1 MNNFVYYNPTKI
13 IFGVDTTNKVG
24 KEAKNYGKRVLMIL
38 GQGSIKK
45 IGLYD
50 KVINILKE
58 EGLEIFEL
66 EGVKPNPR
74 VDLVRKGIKIV
85 KENNIDL
92 LLAVGGGSVIDT
104 AKAIAAGLSYDGD
117 VWDLFKYRK
126 PIKPTIPIGVIL
138 TLAATGSEMNGNAV
152 ISNLE
157 TQEKLAISSSYLYP
171 KFSILD
177 PKNTITVPLNHTL
190 YGIVDILSHV
200 FEQYFDK
207 TDGAVLQDRFAEAI
221 VKTVIETTPKLI
233 ENPEDIN
240 ARSIILWCGTNALN
254 GIIGVGKEHD
264 WASHAIEHAISAIY
278 DISHGLGLAIIFPH
292 WMKYVID
299 AIPHKFA
306 QFARNVWNI
315 EGKENFELGLKGID
329 RLIEFYESIGV
340 PTKLSKIGIGEEK
353 LEEMAE
359 KATIFGPIGTVKK
372 LDKNDV
378 LNILK
383 MSL

>member
-1 MNNFVYYNPTKI
+1 MNKFVFYNPTKI
-13 IFGVDTTNKVG
+13 IFGVDTTNEVG
-24 KEAKNYGKRVLMIL
+24 KEVKNYGKKVLIIS

-50 KVINILKE
+50 KVVKILKE
-58 EGLEIFEL
+58 EIEIFEL

-74 VDLVRKGIKIV
+74 VDLVRKGIKMV

-104 AKAIAAGLSYDGD
+104 AKAISAGLSYDGD
-117 VWDLFKYRK
+117 VWDLFRYRK
-126 PIKPTIPIGVIL
+126 PIKQGIPIGVIL

-157 TQEKLAISSSYLYP
+157 TQEKLAISSPYLYP

-177 PKNTITVPLNHTL
+177 PKNTVTVPLNHTL

-200 FEQYFDK
+200 FEQYFDR
-207 TDGAVLQDRFAEAI
+207 TEGAILQDRFAESI
-221 VKTVIETTPKLI
+221 MKTIIETTPKLI

-240 ARSIILWCGTNALN
+240 ARAIILWCGTNALN
-254 GIIGVGKEHD
+254 GIIGVGKEQD
-264 WASHAIEHAISAIY
+264 WATHSIEHAISAIY
-278 DISHGLGLAIIFPH
+278 DIPHGLGLAIVFPH

-315 EGKENFELGLKGID
+315 QGDDNLKVGLEGIEK
-329 RLIEFYESIGV
+329 LINFYESIGI
-340 PTKLSKIGIGEEK
+340 PTKLSKIGINEEK
-353 LEEMAE
+353 IEEMAE
-359 KATIFGPIGTVKK
+359 KATIFGPIGNVKRLTK
-372 LDKNDV
+372 EDV
-378 LNILK
+378 INILK
-383 MSL
+383 MCL

>member
-1 MNNFVYYNPTKI
+1 MNKFVFYNPTKI
-13 IFGVDTTNKVG
+13 IFGVDTTNEVG
-24 KEAKNYGKRVLMIL
+24 KEVKNYGKKVLIIS

-50 KVINILKE
+50 KVVKILKE
-58 EGLEIFEL
+58 EEIEIFEL

-74 VDLVRKGIKIV
+74 VDLVRKGIKMV

-104 AKAIAAGLSYDGD
+104 AKAISAGLSYDGD
-117 VWDLFKYRK
+117 VWDLFRYRK
-126 PIKPTIPIGVIL
+126 PIKQGIPIGVIL

-157 TQEKLAISSSYLYP
+157 TQEKLAISSPYLYP

-177 PKNTITVPLNHTL
+177 PKNTVTVPLNHTL

-200 FEQYFDK
+200 FEQYFDR
-207 TDGAVLQDRFAEAI
+207 TEGAILQDRFAESI
-221 VKTVIETTPKLI
+221 MKTIIETTPKLI

-240 ARSIILWCGTNALN
+240 ARAIILWCGTNALN
-254 GIIGVGKEHD
+254 GIIGVGKEQD
-264 WASHAIEHAISAIY
+264 WATHSIEHAISAIY
-278 DISHGLGLAIIFPH
+278 DIPHGLGLAIVFPH

-315 EGKENFELGLKGID
+315 QGDDNLKVGLEGIEK
-329 RLIEFYESIGV
+329 LINFYESIGI
-340 PTKLSKIGIGEEK
+340 PTKLSKIGINEEK
-353 LEEMAE
+353 IEEMAE
-359 KATIFGPIGTVKK
+359 KATIFGPIGNVKRLTK
-372 LDKNDV
+372 EDV
-378 LNILK
+378 INILK
-383 MSL
+383 MCL

>member
-1 MNNFVYYNPTKI
+1 MNKFVFYNPTKI
-13 IFGVDTTNKVG
+13 IFGVDTTNEVG
-24 KEAKNYGKRVLMIL
+24 KEVKNYGKKVLIIL

-50 KVINILKE
+50 KVVKILKE
-58 EGLEIFEL
+58 EEIEIFEL

-74 VDLVRKGIKIV
+74 VDLVRKGIKMV

-104 AKAIAAGLSYDGD
+104 AKAISAGLSYDGD
-117 VWDLFKYRK
+117 VWDLFRYRK
-126 PIKPTIPIGVIL
+126 PIKQGIPIGVIL

-157 TQEKLAISSSYLYP
+157 TQEKLAISSPYLYP

-177 PKNTITVPLNHTL
+177 PKNTVTVPLNHTL

-200 FEQYFDK
+200 FEQYFDR
-207 TDGAVLQDRFAEAI
+207 TEGAILQDRFAESI
-221 VKTVIETTPKLI
+221 MKTIIETTPKLI
-233 ENPEDIN
+233 ENPEDID
-240 ARSIILWCGTNALN
+240 ARAIILWCGTNALN
-254 GIIGVGKEHD
+254 GIIGVGKEQD
-264 WASHAIEHAISAIY
+264 WATHSIEHAISAIY
-278 DISHGLGLAIIFPH
+278 DIPHGLGLAIVFPH

-315 EGKENFELGLKGID
+315 QGDDNLKVGLEGIEK
-329 RLIEFYESIGV
+329 LINFYESIGI
-340 PTKLSKIGIGEEK
+340 PTKLSKIGINEEK
-353 LEEMAE
+353 IEEMAE
-359 KATIFGPIGTVKK
+359 KATIFGPIGNVKRLTK
-372 LDKNDV
+372 EDV
-378 LNILK
+378 INILK
-383 MSL
+383 MCL

>member
-13 IFGVDTTNKVG
+13 IFGVDTTNEVG
-24 KEAKNYGKRVLMIL
+24 KEAKNYGKRILMIL
-38 GQGSIKK
+38 GQGSVKK

-58 EGLEIFEL
+58 EELEIFEL

-117 VWDLFKYRK
+117 VWDLFKYKK
-126 PIKPTIPIGVIL
+126 PIKSTIPIGVIL

-190 YGIVDILSHV
+190 YGTVDILSHV

-207 TDGAVLQDRFAEAI
+207 TDGAVIQDRFAEAI

-240 ARSIILWCGTNALN
+240 ARSVILWCGTNALN

-264 WASHAIEHAISAIY
+264 WASHSIEHAISAVY
-278 DISHGLGLAIIFPH
+278 DIPHGLGLAIVFPH

-299 AIPHKFA
+299 AIPQKFA
-306 QFARNVWNI
+306 QFAKKVWNI
-315 EGKENFELGLKGID
+315 DGNKDFELGLKGID

-359 KATIFGPIGTVKK
+359 KATIFGSIGTVKK
-372 LDKNDV
+372 LEKNDV

>member
-1 MNNFVYYNPTKI
+1 MNNFLYYNPTKI
-13 IFGVDTTNKVG
+13 IFGVDTTDEVG
-24 KEAKNYGKRVLMIL
+24 KEAKNYGKRILMVL
-38 GQGSIKK
+38 GQGSVKK

-50 KVINILKE
+50 KVISVLKE
-58 EGLEIFEL
+58 KGLEIFEL

-104 AKAIAAGLSYDGD
+104 AKAIAAGLSYDED

-126 PIKPTIPIGVIL
+126 QIKPTIPIGVIL

-264 WASHAIEHAISAIY
+264 WASHSVEHAISAVY
-278 DISHGLGLAIIFPH
+278 DIPHGLGLAIVFPH

-306 QFARNVWNI
+306 QFARSVWNI
-315 EGKENFELGLKGID
+315 DGNEDFKLGLKGID

-359 KATIFGPIGTVKK
+359 KATAFGSIGTVKK
-372 LDKNDV
+372 LEKNDV

>member
-1 MNNFVYYNPTKI
+1 MRNFVFHNPTKI

-24 KEAKNYGKRVLMIL
+24 REAKNYGKRIL
-38 GQGSIKK
+38 LVIGQGSVKK

-50 KVINILKE
+50 KVVKLLKE

-74 VDLVRKGIKIV
+74 VDLVRKGINMV
-85 KENNIDL
+85 RENNIDL

-104 AKAIAAGLSYDGD
+104 AKAIAAGLTYEKD

-126 PIKPTIPIGVIL
+126 PIKPTIPIGVVL

-157 TQEKLAISSSYLYP
+157 TQEKLVISSPYIYP

-177 PKNTITVPLNHTL
+177 PKNTASVPLNHTL

-200 FEQYFDK
+200 FEQYFDRV
-207 TDGAVLQDRFAEAI
+207 DDAILQDRFAEAI
-221 VKTVIETTPKLI
+221 MKTVIETTPKII
-233 ENPEDIN
+233 ENPEDLN
-240 ARSIILWCGTNALN
+240 ARATILWCGTNALN
-254 GIIGVGKEHD
+254 GIIGVGKEQD

-278 DISHGLGLAIIFPH
+278 DIPHGLGLAIVFPH
-292 WMKYVID
+292 WMKYVLD
-299 AIPHKFA
+299 VIPHKFA
-306 QFARNVWNI
+306 NFARNVWGI
-315 EGKENFELGLKGID
+315 TGDDDFELGLKGIE
-329 RLIEFYESIGV
+329 RLIDFYESIGV
-340 PTKLSKIGIGEEK
+340 PTKLSKVGINDEK

-359 KATIFGPIGTVKK
+359 KATQFGPIGNTKK
-372 LDKNDV
+372 LTKEDV
-378 LNILK
+378 YKILQ
-383 MSL
+383 MCL

>member
-1 MNNFVYYNPTKI
+1 MNNFIFHNPTKI
-13 IFGVDTTNKVG
+13 IFGIDTTNEVG
-24 KEAKNYGKRVLMIL
+24 KEAKNYGKRVLIVI

-50 KVINILKE
+50 KVMKILKDE
-58 EGLEIFEL
+58 EIEVFEL

-74 VDLVRKGIKIV
+74 VDLVRKGIKMV

-92 LLAVGGGSVIDT
+92 ILAVGGGSVIDT
-104 AKAIAAGLSYDGD
+104 AKAISAGLSYDGD
-117 VWDLFKYRK
+117 VWDLFRYRQ
-126 PIKPTIPIGVIL
+126 PIKPSIPIGVIL

-157 TQEKLAISSSYLYP
+157 TQEKLAISSQYIYP

-207 TDGAVLQDRFAEAI
+207 TEGALLQDRFAESI
-221 VKTVIETTPKLI
+221 IKTVIETTPNLI

-240 ARSIILWCGTNALN
+240 ARATILWCGTNALN
-254 GIIGVGKEHD
+254 GIIGVGKEQD
-264 WASHAIEHAISAIY
+264 WATHSIEHALSAIY
-278 DISHGLGLAIIFPH
+278 DIPHGLGLAIIFPH
-292 WMKYVID
+292 WMKYVIEI
-299 AIPHKFA
+299 IPHKFA

-315 EGKENFELGLKGID
+315 QGEDDFELGLRGIEK
-329 RLIEFYESIGV
+329 LIDFYESIGI
-340 PTKLSKIGIGEEK
+340 PTKLSKIGINNER
-353 LEEMAE
+353 LEDMAE
-359 KATIFGPIGTVKK
+359 KATIFGPIGNVKK
-372 LDKNDV
+372 LKKEDV
-378 LNILK
+378 LNILN
-383 MSL
+383 MCL